1 MPLAY
6 KGKWGKTGRCVHNSG
21 FSDIYIVLMSHRYT
35 TSANFGYR
43 QSGLSMRYL
52 PVKSLQP
59 VLMDKGHSPAET
71 AVHKE
76 TGRAF
81 LSVT

>member
-6 KGKWGKTGRCVHNSG
+6 KGKWGNTGRCVHNSG
-21 FSDIYIVLMSHRYT
+21 FSDIDILLTSCRYT
-35 TSANFGYR
+35 TSANFCYR
-43 QSGLSMRYL
+43 QSGLSIRYL

-59 VLMDKGHSPAET
+59 ALMDKGHSQAE
-71 AVHKE
+71 AGAHKE
-76 TGRAF
+76 TGRPF